1 MARGLLLT
9 EDDAMQ
15 IRLIWQRLK
24 KEQRR
29 VTAEDVRRECERLM
43 GRKIGLSTVQRELAK
58 KPKEDDPLFGYY
70 DRIWS
75 MGSVARLT
83 PPLPPQL
90 MPVLLA
96 LQDGIADH
104 KMSIR
109 QALWVVRL
117 YGVYYYGQDVS
128 DEDDKNKK
136 QRMKELWGVSMLYA
150 EYERICDSRG
160 VICNTSHLD
169 HHDPKV
175 LRKRVL
181 EWFKDR
187 IPIELYWDICKQL
200 GVEMNDVK

>member
-1 MARGLLLT
+1 MARGQLLT
-9 EDDAMQ
+9 EEDAIQ

-24 KEQRR
+24 TEQRR
-29 VTAEDVRRECERLM
+29 VTAKDVRNDAERLM
-43 GRKIGLSTVQRELAK
+43 KRELGLSTVQRELAR

-75 MGSVARLT
+75 LGSTAKLT

-96 LQDGIADH
+96 LQDGIAKG
-104 KMSIR
+104 KMTIR

-117 YGVYYYGQDVS
+117 YGVYYYNQDVYI
-128 DEDDKNKK
+128 EK
-136 QRMKELWGVSMLYA
+136 QLMQELWVVSLLYA

-160 VICNTSHLD
+160 VICDTSHLD
-169 HHDPKV
+169 HHDPEILKQ
-175 LRKRVL
+175 KVL

-187 IPIELYWDICKQL
+187 IPTDLYRDICKQL
-200 GVEMNDVK
+200 GIEMSDI